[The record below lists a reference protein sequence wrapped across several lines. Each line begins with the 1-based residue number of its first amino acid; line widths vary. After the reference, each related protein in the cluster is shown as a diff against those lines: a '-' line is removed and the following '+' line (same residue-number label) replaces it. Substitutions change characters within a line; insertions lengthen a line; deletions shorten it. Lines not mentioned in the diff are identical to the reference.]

1 MNSLTL
7 LHLASRAT
15 DSKTDS
21 VIVKRYSFKVRGEV
35 YRGTSTPEYDSLYTP
50 YILVSNNTRLTHGLT
65 QTTQLNFIRKIFA
78 NTSHETIPQVALAN
92 PGGTVSRT
100 RALH

>member
-1 MNSLTL
+1 M
-7 LHLASRAT
+7 H
-15 DSKTDS
+15 
-21 VIVKRYSFKVRGEV
+21 
-35 YRGTSTPEYDSLYTP
+35 RGTSTPEYDSLCTP

>member
-21 VIVKRYSFKVRGEV
+21 VIVKRYSFKIRGEV
-35 YRGTSTPEYDSLYTP
+35 YRGTSTPEYDSSCTP
-50 YILVSNNTRLTHGLT
+50 YIRLTQGLT
-65 QTTQLNFIRKIFA
+65 QSTQLNFIRKIFA
-78 NTSHETIPQVALAN
+78 NTTHETSPQVALAN
-92 PGGTVSRT
+92 PDGTVSRT

>member
-21 VIVKRYSFKVRGEV
+21 VIVKRYSFKIRGEV
-35 YRGTSTPEYDSLYTP
+35 YRGTSTPEYDSSCTP

-65 QTTQLNFIRKIFA
+65 QTTQLNSTLLEKYLQIQ
-78 NTSHETIPQVALAN
+78 H
-92 PGGTVSRT
+92 T
-100 RALH
+100 RPVRR